1 MQQKLAEVL
10 VQAGVVP
17 VLVIDKA
24 DDALP
29 LAEALVE
36 GGLNVLEVT
45 LRTEA
50 ALAAVEQIAKNLPDA
65 HVGTGTA
72 LSGDD
77 LRRSADAGAS
87 FIVSPG
93 ATEQLLDAAENFDV
107 PLLPGAAN
115 PSEVMR
121 LLERGYRYQ
130 KFFPAQA
137 AGGVPMLKSI
147 GGPLPQVQ
155 FCPTGGIGP
164 NNAADFLGLAN
175 VVCIGGSWMAAPK
188 LVQEKNWAEVTRLAR
203 EAKSLSESL

>member
-1 MQQKLAEVL
+1 MQKNLAEVL
-10 VQAGVVP
+10 EQAGVVP
-17 VLVIDKA
+17 VLVIEKVE
-24 DDALP
+24 DALP

-36 GGLNVLEVT
+36 GGLNVLEIT

-50 ALAAVEQIAKNLPDA
+50 ALGAVEQIAKHLPDA
-65 HVGTGTA
+65 HVGTGTV

-77 LRRSADAGAS
+77 LRRSVDAGAS
-87 FIVSPG
+87 FLVSPG
-93 ATEQLLDAAENFDV
+93 STELLLDAAEGSDV

-147 GGPLPQVQ
+147 GGPLAQVK

-164 NNAADFLGLAN
+164 GNAADYLALPN
-175 VVCIGGSWMAAPK
+175 VVCVGGSWMATAG
-188 LVQEKNWAEVTRLAR
+188 LVRDKNWAEITRLSK
-203 EAKSLSESL
+203 EASALK